1 MDMKFKTT
9 KEYKELKRDFIITN
23 FVFGSIY
30 FDILIFFGFCSVF
43 IIWSL
48 NVGDIIGILGYFFC
62 LILFVVLLPFV
73 IMEHISEVKEFK
85 VTVFKKQL
93 LPLENIVGK
102 LGEGKMLR
110 SGDDKIE

>member
-9 KEYKELKRDFIITN
+9 KEYKKLKKEFIIMN
-23 FVFGSIY
+23 FVFVSIY
-30 FDILIFFGFCSVF
+30 FAILIISGLCIVF

-48 NVGDIIGILGYFFC
+48 NVGDIIGISGC
-62 LILFVVLLPFV
+62 LMLFVVLLPFV

-102 LGEGKMLR
+102 LWEGKMLR